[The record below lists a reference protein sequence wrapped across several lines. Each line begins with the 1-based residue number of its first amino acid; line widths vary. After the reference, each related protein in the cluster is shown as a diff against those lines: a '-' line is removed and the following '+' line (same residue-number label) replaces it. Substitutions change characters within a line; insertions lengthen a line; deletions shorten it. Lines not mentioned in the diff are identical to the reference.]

1 MTDSL
6 LRRAARLVG
15 PYLRGYAAVLFC
27 SHPLAGLLILAVTF
41 IRPEVGATGLL
52 AALSARAASVQLGYA
67 EAEQPPE
74 IYNAL
79 LVGLAIGSVWSFSP
93 LVVGLAVAAGAISAL
108 ATHVLSGWLWRLNR
122 LPAMSLSFVLV
133 TWLFMAVSRDVAFL
147 ELARP
152 VLYPD
157 LSPAWLSHFFTSLGW
172 FLFTPH
178 PVAGVAMF
186 SALLISSRYLAVLA
200 VAGYAVGALTLTA
213 LGSAVLPS
221 LTGFNFMLA
230 AMAVGGLFAFPDR
243 ASFAWGLFAAL
254 VAALFCVALQGLA
267 QFGLP
272 PLAAPFLLASWLVMA
287 GLSLRPGGG
296 APFLL
301 LDNPTLPER
310 SLIAQR
316 LARARL
322 AEPGSYPVTV
332 PFFGDWQG
340 SQGIDGAHTHRGPWR
355 HAFDF
360 IVVDERGRSCRGD
373 DATGGRALDDYLGFG
388 APVLAP
394 VAGQVWRCED
404 RLVDNPPG
412 EVDARAG
419 RNFGNHVLLRTADAA
434 FVLLGHLRQGSLKV
448 KAGDWIE
455 AGQIVAAC
463 GNSGRSAQP
472 HLHLQVQAFDDP
484 GSPTRPLHLRSAVV
498 RRDGAATAAFNLSA
512 RPAEGDIVCGALRDR
527 AFAEAMHLSPGRT
540 LGFQDDGGLRRTLR
554 VELTLLGQFR
564 LVGEGGS
571 AALDERV
578 DVLAFY
584 DRLGTADPLLD
595 SWLLALGLTPFSGAA
610 ERWSDAPP
618 VVLAPLSLAQRAL
631 LVLLRPFGASFDSRY
646 ERRRDESGEGWRQT
660 GRHRLALVP
669 GLSLEVTTDAHIDAT
684 HGCRELT
691 VVNGALHRHY
701 TLVDTGLAGDVG
713 VPARQE
719 AV

>member
-1 MTDSL
+1 M
-6 LRRAARLVG
+6 RLAG

-27 SHPLAGLLILAVTF
+27 SHPLAGLLILLVTF

-52 AALSARAASVQLGYA
+52 AAMSARVASVQLGYA

-79 LVGLAIGSVWSFSP
+79 LVGLAIGSAWSFSP
-93 LVVGLAVAAGAISAL
+93 LVLGLAVAAGAITAL

-122 LPAMSLSFVLV
+122 LPAMSLAFVLMA
-133 TWLFMAVSRDVAFL
+133 WLFMAISRDVAFL
-147 ELARP
+147 EPAQP

-157 LSPAWLSHFFTSLGW
+157 LSPVWLSHFFTSLGW

-186 SALLISSRYLAVLA
+186 LALLISSRYLALLA
-200 VAGYAVGALTLTA
+200 VTGYVVGALTLAA

-243 ASFAWGLFAAL
+243 VSFAWGLFASM
-254 VAALFCVALQGLA
+254 VAALLCVALQGLA
-267 QFGLP
+267 RFGLP

-287 GLSLRPGGG
+287 GLSLRPGSG

-301 LDNPTLPER
+301 LDSPTLPER
-310 SLIAQR
+310 SLIAAR
-316 LARARL
+316 LAKARL
-322 AEPGSYPVTV
+322 AEPGSYPVNV
-332 PFFGDWQG
+332 PFFGDWQV
-340 SQGIDGAHTHRGPWR
+340 SQGIDGRHTHRGPWR

-373 DATGGRALDDYLGFG
+373 GGALDDYFGFG

-404 RLVDNPPG
+404 RLLDNPPG
-412 EVDARAG
+412 EIDARAG

-434 FVLLGHLRQGSLKV
+434 FVLLGHLRQGSLEVKV
-448 KAGDWIE
+448 GDWVE
-455 AGQIVAAC
+455 AGHILAAC

-472 HLHLQVQAFDDP
+472 HLHLQVQVSDDL
-484 GSPTRPLHLRSAVV
+484 GAPTRPLHLRSAVL
-498 RRDGAATAAFNLSA
+498 RRGGTASAAFSLSA
-512 RPAEGDIVCGALRDR
+512 RPVEGDIVSGALRDR
-527 AFAEAMHLSPGRT
+527 AFAEAMHLPPGRT
-540 LGFQDDGGLRRTLR
+540 LGFHDEGGTLRSLR

-564 LVGEGGS
+564 LAGEGCS
-571 AALDERV
+571 AALDERI

-584 DRLGTADPLLD
+584 DRLGVADPLLD
-595 SWLLALGLTPFSGAA
+595 CWLLALGLTPFSGAA

-618 VVLAPLSLAQRAL
+618 VALAPLSFIQRVL

-646 ERRRDESGEGWRQT
+646 ERKRDESGQGWRQI
-660 GRHRLALVP
+660 GRHRLALAP
-669 GLSLEVTTDAHIDAT
+669 GLSFNIATDVHIDAT
-684 HGCRELT
+684 HGCRELSVT
-691 VVNGALHRHY
+691 SGPRRRLF
-701 TLVDTGLAGDVG
+701 TLVETGFAGDIG
-713 VPARQE
+713 VPARRD

>member
-1 MTDSL
+1 MTEQPP
-6 LRRAARLVG
+6 RRAARLAG

-67 EAEQPPE
+67 EVEQPPE

-79 LVGLAIGSVWSFSP
+79 LVGLALGSVWSFSP
-93 LVVGLAVAAGAISAL
+93 LVAGLAVAAGAITAL

-122 LPAMSLSFVLV
+122 LPAMSLAFVV
-133 TWLFMAVSRDVAFL
+133 IAWLFAAISRDVAFL
-147 ELARP
+147 EPARP

-157 LSPAWLSHFFTSLGW
+157 LHPVWLSHFFTSLGW

-186 SALLISSRYLAVLA
+186 AALLISSRYLALLA
-200 VAGYAVGALTLTA
+200 VAGYVVGALTLTA

-243 ASFAWGLFAAL
+243 ASFAWGLFAAV
-254 VAALFCVALQGLA
+254 VAALLCVALQGLA
-267 QFGLP
+267 QLGLP

-301 LDNPTLPER
+301 LDTPTLPER
-310 SLIAQR
+310 SLIAAR

-322 AEPGSYPVTV
+322 AEPGSYPVNV
-332 PFFGDWQG
+332 PFFGDWQV
-340 SQGIDGAHTHRGPWR
+340 SQGIDGPHTHRGPWR

-360 IVVDERGRSCRGD
+360 IVVDERGRSHRND
-373 DATGGRALDDYLGFG
+373 GGTLGDYLGFG

-404 RLVDNPPG
+404 RLLDNPPG
-412 EVDARAG
+412 EIDARAG

-434 FVLLGHLRQGSLKV
+434 FVLLGHLQHGSLRV
-448 KAGDWIE
+448 KAGDWVE
-455 AGQIVAAC
+455 AGQILAAC

-484 GSPTRPLHLRSAVV
+484 GAPTRPLHLRSTVV
-498 RRDGAATAAFNLSA
+498 KRAGVAGAAFSLSA
-512 RPAEGDIVCGALRDR
+512 RPVEGDIVSGALRDR
-527 AFAEAMHLSPGRT
+527 AFAEAMHLPAGRT
-540 LGFQDDGGLRRTLR
+540 LGFRDDAGGLHTLR
-554 VELTLLGQFR
+554 IELTLLGQFR
-564 LVGEGGS
+564 LIGAGGAS
-571 AALDERV
+571 AALDERI

-584 DRLGTADPLLD
+584 DRQGAADPLLD
-595 SWLLALGLTPFSGAA
+595 SWLLAFGLTPFSGAA
-610 ERWSDAPP
+610 ERWTDAPP
-618 VVLAPLSLAQRAL
+618 VSLAPLSAAERAL
-631 LVLLRPFGASFDSRY
+631 LVVLRPFGASFDSRY
-646 ERRRDESGEGWRQT
+646 ERRRDASGQGWRQT
-660 GRHRLALVP
+660 GRHRLTLGP
-669 GLSLEVTTDAHIDAT
+669 GLVLDVTTEAEIDPL

-691 VVNGALHRHY
+691 VSSGDRRRHF
-701 TLVDTGLAGDVG
+701 TLVETGLAGDVG
-713 VPARQE
+713 VPARRE

>member
-1 MTDSL
+1 MTESPP
-6 LRRAARLVG
+6 RRAARLAG

-79 LVGLAIGSVWSFSP
+79 LVGLAIGSVWAFSP
-93 LVVGLAVAAGAISAL
+93 LVAGLAIAAGAITAL

-122 LPAMSLSFVLV
+122 LPAMSLAFVLIA
-133 TWLFMAVSRDVAFL
+133 WLFAAISGDVAFL
-147 ELARP
+147 EPAQP

-157 LSPAWLSHFFTSLGW
+157 LAPVWLSHFFTSLGW

-186 SALLISSRYLAVLA
+186 VALLISSRYLALLA
-200 VAGYAVGALTLTA
+200 VAGYAAGALTLTA

-230 AMAVGGLFAFPDR
+230 AMAVGGLFAFPGR
-243 ASFAWGLFAAL
+243 ASFGWGLFASV
-254 VAALFCVALQGLA
+254 VAALFCVALQGLSR
-267 QFGLP
+267 FGLP

-310 SLIAQR
+310 SLIAAR

-322 AEPGSYPVTV
+322 AEPGSYAVNV
-332 PFFGDWQG
+332 PFFGDWQV
-340 SQGIDGAHTHRGPWR
+340 SQGIDGPHTHRGPWR

-360 IVVDERGRSCRGD
+360 IVVDERGRSYRND
-373 DATGGRALDDYLGFG
+373 GGALDDYLGFG

-404 RLVDNPPG
+404 RLPDNRPG
-412 EVDARAG
+412 EIDARAG

-434 FVLLGHLRQGSLKV
+434 FVLLAHLKQGSLRV
-448 KAGDWIE
+448 KPGDWIE
-455 AGQIVAAC
+455 AGQVLAAC

-472 HLHLQVQAFDDP
+472 HLHLQVQVLDDP
-484 GSPTRPLHLRSAVV
+484 GAPTRPLHLRSIVQK
-498 RRDGAATAAFNLSA
+498 RDGVAGFSLSA
-512 RPAEGDIVCGALRDR
+512 RPAEGDIVGGALRDR
-527 AFAEAMHLSPGRT
+527 AFAEAMHLSPGHT
-540 LGFQDDGGLRRTLR
+540 LDFQGDDGTLCTLR

-564 LVGEGGS
+564 LVGGGAS
-571 AALDERV
+571 AALDECV

-584 DRLGTADPLLD
+584 DRAGAADPLLD
-595 SWLLALGLTPFSGAA
+595 SWMLALGLTPFSDAA
-610 ERWSDAPP
+610 KRWRDAPP
-618 VVLAPLSLAQRAL
+618 AILAPLSIVQRAL
-631 LVLLRPFGASFDSRY
+631 LVVLRPFGASFDSSY
-646 ERRRDESGEGWRQT
+646 ERSRDESGQGWRQT
-660 GRHRLALVP
+660 GRHRLRLAP
-669 GLSLEVTTDAHIDAT
+669 GLSLDVATETYIDAV

-691 VVNGALHRHY
+691 VTNGPRRRHF
-701 TLVDTGLAGDVG
+701 TLVETGVVGDIG
-713 VPARQE
+713 VPARQK